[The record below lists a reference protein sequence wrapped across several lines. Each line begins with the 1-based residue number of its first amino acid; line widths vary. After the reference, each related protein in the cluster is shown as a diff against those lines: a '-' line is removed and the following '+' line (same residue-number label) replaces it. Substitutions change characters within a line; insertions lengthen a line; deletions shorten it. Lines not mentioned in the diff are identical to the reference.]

1 MNTNFYELLPSLEG
15 EKREIAGGG
24 LRCVVY
30 KSTIERG
37 FNRVDSLDG
46 VPLFYSVTMFENYDR
61 VNWNKMGFGIWLYFS
76 PALKCH
82 VLEYYMDDQ
91 CYSIYE
97 NDFEKMSRLSKGHA
111 FLNRLRMDAKIRIT
125 MTGKDGLV
133 VSEVILKLEKWLLT
147 HGGLD
152 KEFVEQI
159 RKDINEYLSNSYFY
173 TYIDDLISLT
183 ERGSLPKIKDDHT
196 YRVMLNTVKG
206 KVKESYI
213 EEMNPLKCSGADL
226 LEINNIKLSCERYLG
241 RPAIKVSY
249 NNAEKGRQSYFYE
262 ELVPNNKIELT
273 MSRLDDALKKETN
286 IFNQLKK
293 EGSVG
298 EVILKK
304 AYEYY
309 ESIEPVEA
317 VFGRKFKYANL
328 IGTDYSETQIDFGN
342 DSGFY
347 ISSYKY
353 SGNKFYGLRPYN
365 LPRDKNEYGVN
376 LNKSSTFNSLTDLI
390 IYIQLK
396 FVGVVGYPV
405 FNAVNVSQ
413 FYLSKMLSEPAE
425 LKFPFYI
432 DIRAEQ
438 QIVKE
443 ALTHPSKDDN
453 TTYPY
458 TLSSYHVAMKNSLAR
473 EARESKN
480 YIVYPEEKEALINLI
495 CSVNRYDEGTVKE
508 WKKHINDNSIFEV
521 EIYDRAD
528 ILQVNIRRFDEG
540 FVDNWVINHVI
551 AEVIIENGKFKF
563 YRPRRMIL
571 IGYDGGDLEW
581 DTPLEDI
588 LFNDLQKKNVRSY
601 YSQMDIL
608 ESLCYK
614 RAMKYD
620 IASNRFKI
628 DKEFTT
634 QEEAIDYLKEK
645 YNLGDIQ
652 PK

>member
-111 FLNRLRMDAKIRIT
+111 FLHRLRMDAKIRIT

-133 VSEVILKLEKWLLT
+133 VSEVILKLEKWMQQ

-152 KEFVEQI
+152 REFIEQI

-173 TYIDDLISLT
+173 TYMDDLISLT

-249 NNAEKGRQSYFYE
+249 NNIEKGRQSCFYE

-443 ALTHPSKDDN
+443 ALSYPTKDDN
-453 TTYPY
+453 ATYPY

-495 CSVNRYDEGTVKE
+495 CDVNRYDEGTVKE
-508 WKKHINDNSIFEV
+508 WKKHIKDNSIFEV

-571 IGYDGGDLEW
+571 IGYDGGELEW
-581 DTPLEDI
+581 DAPLEDI

-620 IASNRFKI
+620 IASNRFTI
-628 DKEFTT
+628 DKEFTI
-634 QEEAIDYLKEK
+634 QEEAIEYLKEK

>member
-1 MNTNFYELLPSLEG
+1 MNTKFYELLPSLEG

-46 VPLFYSVTMFENYDR
+46 VPLFYSVTMFDNYDR

-183 ERGSLPKIKDDHT
+183 ERGSLLKIKDDHT

-249 NNAEKGRQSYFYE
+249 NNVEKGRQSYFYE

-317 VFGRKFKYANL
+317 VFGRKFKYTNL

-376 LNKSSTFNSLTDLI
+376 LNKSSTFNSLTGLI

-443 ALTHPSKDDN
+443 ALSYPTKDDN

-495 CSVNRYDEGTVKE
+495 CDVNRYDEGTVKE
-508 WKKHINDNSIFEV
+508 WKKHIKDNSIFEV

-528 ILQVNIRRFDEG
+528 ILQVNIRKFDEG

-571 IGYDGGDLEW
+571 IGYDGGELEW
-581 DTPLEDI
+581 DAPLEDI

-620 IASNRFKI
+620 ITSNRFTI

-634 QEEAIDYLKEK
+634 QEEAIEYLKEK

>member
-24 LRCVVY
+24 LRCVAY

-46 VPLFYSVTMFENYDR
+46 VPLFYSVTMFDNYDR

-133 VSEVILKLEKWLLT
+133 VSEVILKLEKWMQQ

-152 KEFVEQI
+152 REFIEQI

-183 ERGSLPKIKDDHT
+183 ERGLLPKIKDDHI

-213 EEMNPLKCSGADL
+213 EEMSPLKCSGADL

-249 NNAEKGRQSYFYE
+249 NNKEKGRQSCFYE

-317 VFGRKFKYANL
+317 VFGRKFKYTNL

-432 DIRAEQ
+432 DIRTEQ

-473 EARESKN
+473 EVRESKN
-480 YIVYPEEKEALINLI
+480 YIVYPEEKEALVNLI
-495 CSVNRYDEGTVKE
+495 CSVNHYDEGTVKE
-508 WKKHINDNSIFEV
+508 WKKHIKDNSIFEV

-581 DTPLEDI
+581 DAPLEDI

-601 YSQMDIL
+601 YAQMDIL

-620 IASNRFKI
+620 ITSNRFTI
-628 DKEFTT
+628 DKEFNT
-634 QEEAIDYLKEK
+634 QEEAIEYLKEK
-645 YNLGDIQ
+645 YDLGDIQ